1 MAALAVRSTWYVWPW
16 ISTET
21 LLQVEFALHMWLT
34 GTFRTARGADGLF
47 SADNWGDK
55 IVKQNGIAI
64 QENKVKC
71 LFERASA
78 LSEDRRLRIIDR
90 ARELL
95 SERRQRVIKGR
106 VHGRIQEDTAPD
118 YASSD

>member
-1 MAALAVRSTWYVWPW
+1 M
-16 ISTET
+16 
-21 LLQVEFALHMWLT
+21 QVEFALHMWLT
-34 GTFRTARGADGLF
+34 GTFRTTRGAEGLF

-55 IVKQNGIAI
+55 IVKQNGVAV

-78 LSEDRRLRIIDR
+78 LRQDRLLRILDC
-90 ARELL
+90 ARELVA
-95 SERRQRVIKGR
+95 ERRQLIIKGR